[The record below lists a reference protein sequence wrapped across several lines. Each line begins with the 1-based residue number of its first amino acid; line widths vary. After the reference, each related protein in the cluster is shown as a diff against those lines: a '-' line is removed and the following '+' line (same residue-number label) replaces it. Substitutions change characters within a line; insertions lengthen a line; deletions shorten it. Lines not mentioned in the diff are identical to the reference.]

1 MIGGTTEFEES
12 SITVPR
18 KVGDVTMLSIVM

>member
-1 MIGGTTEFEES
+1 MTGGTTEFEEF

-18 KVGDVTMLSIVM
+18 KVGDVTMLSTVM